1 MIEYTHTIE
10 LIKNRIKQ
18 LEINQYNKF
27 NFDKH
32 LLEIDINSTNII
44 NDFNQRQQE
53 LIQLINED
61 QHTFTK
67 LEQRWQL
74 IIKTILN
81 KQQEIKDIIKLW
93 LSYQNYLEKKESND
107 LQRSPNEINIYI
119 KQRSETLI
127 TLLVRYNE
135 LDHALDDV
143 SISIKSIRTLQQQP
157 TDELNQFILQCQNKD
172 RELTQDRHELE
183 RLRQRIR
190 EISPELHPDDIDQLM
205 QKLNV
210 FEIQWTDAERIIKTL
225 IDNLTKKRSE
235 YDDFENKSKRL
246 IEWFEHFLNTEI
258 NHRIDGLT
266 LEATARLLQT
276 DITDQLQ
283 LQTLKQ
289 QIDRLEQQKNM
300 LKNVLKMFD
309 DFEQGL
315 ENLRSWMDTIETNL
329 QKSLSINTLNENQLR
344 DHQQS
349 IILCNKKDSTGL
361 DTQHLSWINV
371 QDPIK
376 RASKMITDHQPF
388 LNQVKRTCR
397 QGLQGLKNEYKT
409 LENFK
414 RTLDNDEKDI
424 QQIRDNYSEIIRNH
438 PRADSTGE
446 IR

>member
-1 MIEYTHTIE
+1 MIEYRHTIE

-18 LEINQYNKF
+18 LEINQYNLF
-27 NFDKH
+27 NFDKRSQKWNDYIQALELNLAIIQLYLH
-32 LLEIDINSTNII
+32 RNYQGLLEIDINLTNII
-44 NDFNQRQQE
+44 KDFNQRQQE
-53 LIQLINED
+53 LIELINEGKQLIEENLIID

-67 LEQRWQL
+67 LEQQ
-74 IIKTILN
+74 
-81 KQQEIKDIIKLW
+81 
-93 LSYQNYLEKKESND
+93 KESND

-127 TLLVRYNE
+127 TVLLVRYNE

-329 QKSLSINTLNENQLR
+329 QKSLSINTLNSNQLRDHQQSIILCLENLRSWMDTIETNLQKSLSINTLNENQLR

-349 IILCNKKDSTGL
+349 IIL
-361 DTQHLSWINV
+361 
-371 QDPIK
+371 
-376 RASKMITDHQPF
+376 
-388 LNQVKRTCR
+388 
-397 QGLQGLKNEYKT
+397 
-409 LENFK
+409 
-414 RTLDNDEKDI
+414 
-424 QQIRDNYSEIIRNH
+424 
-438 PRADSTGE
+438 
-446 IR
+446 

>member
-1 MIEYTHTIE
+1 
-10 LIKNRIKQ
+10 
-18 LEINQYNKF
+18 
-27 NFDKH
+27 
-32 LLEIDINSTNII
+32 
-44 NDFNQRQQE
+44 
-53 LIQLINED
+53 
-61 QHTFTK
+61 
-67 LEQRWQL
+67 
-74 IIKTILN
+74 
-81 KQQEIKDIIKLW
+81 
-93 LSYQNYLEKKESND
+93 
-107 LQRSPNEINIYI
+107 
-119 KQRSETLI
+119 
-127 TLLVRYNE
+127 
-135 LDHALDDV
+135 
-143 SISIKSIRTLQQQP
+143 
-157 TDELNQFILQCQNKD
+157 
-172 RELTQDRHELE
+172 
-183 RLRQRIR
+183 
-190 EISPELHPDDIDQLM
+190 
-205 QKLNV
+205 V

-315 ENLRSWMDTIETNL
+315 ENLRSWMMDTIETNL

-349 IILCNKKDSTGL
+349 IILYQFAMHSIGIEGDIEKDPTIVSSVLALGHYLLSEIDIRSRNINSIPRTIQSIEQRCTSFKDLIRKRKVEL

>member
-1 MIEYTHTIE
+1 
-10 LIKNRIKQ
+10 
-18 LEINQYNKF
+18 
-27 NFDKH
+27 
-32 LLEIDINSTNII
+32 
-44 NDFNQRQQE
+44 
-53 LIQLINED
+53 
-61 QHTFTK
+61 
-67 LEQRWQL
+67 
-74 IIKTILN
+74 
-81 KQQEIKDIIKLW
+81 
-93 LSYQNYLEKKESND
+93 KESND

-127 TLLVRYNE
+127 TVLLVRYNE

-289 QIDRLEQQKNM
+289 QIDRLEQEKNM

-349 IILCNKKDSTGL
+349 IILYQFAMHSIGIEGDIEKDPTIVSSVLALGHYLLSEIDIRSRNINSIPRTIQSIEQRCTSFKDLIRKRKVEL